1 MKNKLFNYFLIASL
15 ATISLVACVKKE
27 VTPLGNEG
35 EQFLKIQEAP
45 EAKIFS
51 EPYTG
56 VKPVALFSLIRSSA
70 NEAQAAKATN
80 FKITAGTK
88 ADVDAYNTE
97 HETDFELLPD
107 SLYTMANGITKSG
120 STYTVPFASGDFA
133 KEFTISL
140 NGSKWDL
147 SKKYAMKYTITDSA
161 GVNLN
166 EGNKEI
172 MVLIAIANRWDGV
185 YEVTDGTF
193 TDVGNPAWR
202 HVNIDYAAGG
212 YAKQV
217 YHLETLSATE
227 CIVYDATLYNNY
239 YCVFGTGAPGYSGFG
254 TFAAIFEF
262 DPATNKVIKVTNAYG
277 QDYGS
282 NKRGGRLDPT
292 GVNTW
297 SAGILKIKYNMT
309 QKANYAAAVAPNYVR
324 ATWDETWKR
333 KSSR

>member
-15 ATISLVACVKKE
+15 ATISLVACVKNE

-35 EQFLKIQEAP
+35 EQFLKIQESP

-56 VKPVALFSLIRSSA
+56 VKPIALFSLIRSSA
-70 NEAQAAKATN
+70 NETQAAKATN
-80 FKITAGTK
+80 FKITAGTQ

-97 HETDFELLPD
+97 NDTEFELLPD
-107 SLYTMANGITKSG
+107 SLYTMASGITKSG
-120 STYTVPFASGDFA
+120 STYTVPFASGNFA
-133 KEFTISL
+133 KEFTINL

-166 EGNKEI
+166 EGNKQI
-172 MVLIAIANRWDGV
+172 MVLIAIANRWDGI

-202 HVNIDYAAGG
+202 HVNLDIAQFGI
-212 YAKQV
+212 KQV
-217 YHLETLSATE
+217 YNLETLSATE
-227 CIVYDATLYNNY
+227 CIVYDATIFNGY
-239 YCVFGTGAPGYSGFG
+239 YCVFGTGTGYSGFG
-254 TFAAIFEF
+254 SFAAIFEF

-277 QDYGS
+277 QDYS
-282 NKRGGRLDPT
+282 ANKRGGRLDPT

-297 SAGILKIKYNMT
+297 SAGILKVKFNMT

-333 KSSR
+333 KGSR

>member
-1 MKNKLFNYFLIASL
+1 MKNKLFNYFLIALL
-15 ATISLVACVKKE
+15 AATSLVACVKKE
-27 VTPLGNEG
+27 VTPLRNEG

-51 EPYTG
+51 EPYSG
-56 VKPVALFSLIRSSA
+56 PKAIALFSLIRSSA
-70 NEAQAAKATN
+70 NETQAAKTAS
-80 FKITAGTK
+80 FKITAGTQ

-97 HETDFELLPD
+97 NDSEFELLPD

-120 STYTVPFASGDFA
+120 SVYTVPFGAGDFA
-133 KEFTISL
+133 KEFTINL

-147 SKKYAMKYTITDSA
+147 SKKYAMKFTITDSA

-185 YEVTDGTF
+185 YEVTEGTF
-193 TDVGNPAWR
+193 VDVGNAAWR
-202 HVNIDYAAGG
+202 HVNLDIAQYGI
-212 YAKQV
+212 KQV

-227 CIVYDATLYNNY
+227 CIVYDATIYKNY
-239 YCVFGTGAPGYSGFG
+239 YCVFGTNGGYSGFG

-297 SAGILKIKYNMT
+297 TAGTLKVKFNMT
-309 QKANYAAAVAPNYVR
+309 QKANYAAAVAPDYVR

-333 KSSR
+333 KGSR

>member
-1 MKNKLFNYFLIASL
+1 M
-15 ATISLVACVKKE
+15 SLVACVKKE
-27 VTPLGNEG
+27 VTPLRNEG

-45 EAKIFS
+45 EAKVFS

-70 NEAQAAKATN
+70 NETQAAKATS
-80 FKITAGTK
+80 FKITSGTQ

-97 HETDFELLPD
+97 NDTEYELLPD
-107 SLYTMANGITKSG
+107 SLYTMATGITKSG
-120 STYTVPFASGDFA
+120 STYTVPFASGNFT
-133 KEFTISL
+133 KEFTINL

-161 GVNLN
+161 GVNIN

-172 MVLIAIANRWDGV
+172 MVFIAIANRWDGI

-193 TDVGNPAWR
+193 TDVGSPTWR
-202 HVNIDYAAGG
+202 HINIDWAALG

-217 YHLETLSATE
+217 YHLETISATQ
-227 CIVYDATLYNNY
+227 CIVYDATYTGDY
-239 YCVFGTGAPGYSGFG
+239 YCVFGTGVPGYSIFG
-254 TFAAIFEF
+254 DFAAIFEF
-262 DPATNKVIKVTNAYG
+262 DLATNKVIKVTNAWG
-277 QDYGS
+277 QEAGS
-282 NKRGGRLDPT
+282 RKRGGRLDPT

-297 SAGILKIKYNMT
+297 TAGTLKVKYNMT
-309 QKANYAAAVAPNYVR
+309 QKAAYAAAVAPDYIR

-333 KSSR
+333 KSGR

>member
-15 ATISLVACVKKE
+15 AAMSLVACVKKE
-27 VTPLGNEG
+27 VTPLRNEG

-45 EAKIFS
+45 EAKVFS

-70 NEAQAAKATN
+70 NETQAAKATS
-80 FKITAGTK
+80 FKITAGTQ

-97 HETDFELLPD
+97 NDTEYELLPD
-107 SLYTMANGITKSG
+107 SLYTMATGITKSG
-120 STYTVPFASGDFA
+120 STYTIPFASGNFT
-133 KEFTISL
+133 KEFTINL

-172 MVLIAIANRWDGV
+172 MVLIAIANRWDGI
-185 YEVTDGTF
+185 YEVTEGTF
-193 TDVGNPAWR
+193 TDAGNAAWR
-202 HVNIDYAAGG
+202 HVNLDIAQFGI
-212 YAKQV
+212 KQV

-227 CIVYDATLYNNY
+227 CIVYDATIFSGY
-239 YCVFGTGAPGYSGFG
+239 YCVFGTNGSYSGFG
-254 TFAAIFEF
+254 SFAAIFEF

-277 QDYGS
+277 QEYS
-282 NKRGGRLDPT
+282 ANKRGGRLDPT
-292 GVNTW
+292 GINTW
-297 SAGILKIKYNMT
+297 TAGTLKVKFNMT
-309 QKANYAAAVAPNYVR
+309 QKANYAAAVAPDYVR
-324 ATWDETWKR
+324 ATWDETWKKKGGR
-333 KSSR
+333 

>member
-15 ATISLVACVKKE
+15 AAMSLVACVKKE
-27 VTPLGNEG
+27 VTPLRNEG

-45 EAKIFS
+45 EAKVFS

-56 VKPVALFSLIRSSA
+56 VKPVTLFSLIRSSA
-70 NEAQAAKATN
+70 NETQAAKATS
-80 FKITAGTK
+80 FKITSGTQ

-97 HETDFELLPD
+97 NDTEYELLPD
-107 SLYTMANGITKSG
+107 SLYTMATGITKSG
-120 STYTVPFASGDFA
+120 STYTVPFASGNFA
-133 KEFTISL
+133 KEFTINL

-161 GVNLN
+161 GVNIN

-172 MVLIAIANRWDGV
+172 MVFIAIANRWDGI

-193 TDVGNPAWR
+193 TDVGNAALR
-202 HVNIDYAAGG
+202 HVNLDLAQYGI
-212 YAKQV
+212 KQV
-217 YHLETLSATE
+217 FHLETISATE
-227 CIVYDATLYNNY
+227 CIVYDATVFEDYI
-239 YCVFGTGAPGYSGFG
+239 CPFGTSGGLSGFG
-254 TFAAIFEF
+254 SFAAIFEF
-262 DPATNKVIKVTNAYG
+262 DLATNKLIKVTNAYG

-297 SAGILKIKYNMT
+297 SAGTLKAKYNMT